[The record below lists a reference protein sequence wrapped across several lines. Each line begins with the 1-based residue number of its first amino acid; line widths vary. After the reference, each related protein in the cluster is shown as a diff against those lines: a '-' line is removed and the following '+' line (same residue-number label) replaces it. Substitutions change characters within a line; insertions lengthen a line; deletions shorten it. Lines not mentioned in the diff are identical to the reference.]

1 MFPKKSIKSRY
12 SIAQVNNNNYA
23 TITVG
28 SRSDTALEA
37 GYVWVSY
44 IMTTSPNIIIESTP
58 EMRKSKIRNIINNL

>member
-12 SIAQVNNNNYA
+12 AIAQVNNNNYA

-28 SRSDTALEA
+28 SKSDTALEA
-37 GYVWVSY
+37 GYIWIPY
-44 IMTTSPNIIIESTP
+44 IIPSSPNIIIESKP